1 MNNRAGAF
9 VSNLTGEMAYKS
21 FRPAP
26 LPPNPPIALSD
37 ELVAKL
43 VEANKKLAALDGL
56 SARIPNMDLFVSMYV
71 RKEALLSSQI
81 EGTQCTLDDILN
93 PLMEENTNRNVSD
106 VVNYI
111 KATEFALNRLHSLPL
126 CNRLIKET
134 HAVLMEGVRGQ
145 EKSPGEFRYSQNWIG
160 GQGSTIQNAR
170 YIPPNPEDMQT
181 AMSDLEK
188 YMNGDDSLDPL
199 IQAALIHYQFETTH
213 PFLDG
218 NGRVGRLLITL
229 FLMEKGILSRPALY
243 ISYFLKMNR
252 IEYYDRMTQVRK
264 TGDYEQ
270 WVMFFL
276 QALSDSAGDAIQ
288 TIDALTALHNQ
299 SVAKLGAFS
308 KRQQTNLLKLF
319 AYIETNPI
327 IDIQKTAAALG
338 LSYNTVSKMV
348 TILVEE
354 GILRQTDKAGKA
366 KIYSYADYLDILRK
380 DT

>member
-288 TIDALTALHNQ
+288 TIDALTVLHNQ
-299 SVAKLGAFS
+299 SVARLGAFS

-348 TILVEE
+348 TILVDE

>member
-1 MNNRAGAF
+1 MSNRAGAF
-9 VSNLTGEMAYKS
+9 VSNLTGEMAYPS

-26 LPPNPPIALSD
+26 LPPNPPIALSG

-43 VEANKKLAALDGL
+43 VDANKKLAALDGL

-160 GQGSTIQNAR
+160 GQGSTIRNAR

-229 FLMEKGILSRPALY
+229 FLMEKGILSHPALY

-299 SVAKLGAFS
+299 SVAKLGAFP
-308 KRQQTNLLKLF
+308 KRQQTNLFKLF

-348 TILVEE
+348 TILVDE

-366 KIYSYADYLDILRK
+366 RIYAYADYLDILRK

>member
-9 VSNLTGEMAYKS
+9 VSNLTGEMAYPS

-26 LPPNPPIALSD
+26 LPPNPPIALSG

-43 VEANKKLAALDGL
+43 VDANKKLAALDGL

-160 GQGSTIQNAR
+160 GQGSTIRNAR

-199 IQAALIHYQFETTH
+199 IQAALIHYQFETAH

-327 IDIQKTAAALG
+327 IDIQKTAVALG

-348 TILVEE
+348 TILVDE

-366 KIYSYADYLDILRK
+366 KIYSYAEYLDILRK

>member
-348 TILVEE
+348 TILVDE

-366 KIYSYADYLDILRK
+366 KIYSYAEYLDILRK

>member
-9 VSNLTGEMAYKS
+9 VSNLTGEMAYQS

-26 LPPNPPIALSD
+26 LPPNPPIALSG

-43 VEANKKLAALDGL
+43 VDANKKLAALDGL

-93 PLMEENTNRNVSD
+93 PLIEENTNRNVSD

-160 GQGSTIQNAR
+160 GQGSTIRNAR

-229 FLMEKGILSRPALY
+229 FLMEKGILSHPALY

-299 SVAKLGAFS
+299 SVVKLGAFS

-348 TILVEE
+348 TIFVDE

>member
-9 VSNLTGEMAYKS
+9 VSNLTGEMAYQS

-160 GQGSTIQNAR
+160 GQGSTIRNAR

-229 FLMEKGILSRPALY
+229 FLMEKGILSHPALY

-288 TIDALTALHNQ
+288 TIDALTVLHNQ

-348 TILVEE
+348 TILVDE

>member
-9 VSNLTGEMAYKS
+9 VSNLTGEMAYPS

-26 LPPNPPIALSD
+26 LPPNPPIALSG

-126 CNRLIKET
+126 CTRLIKET

-160 GQGSTIQNAR
+160 GQGSTIRNAR

-229 FLMEKGILSRPALY
+229 FLMEKGILSHPALY

-348 TILVEE
+348 TTLVDE

>member
-9 VSNLTGEMAYKS
+9 VSNLTGEMAYPS

-26 LPPNPPIALSD
+26 LPPNPPIALSG

-43 VEANKKLAALDGL
+43 VDANKKLAALDGL

-160 GQGSTIQNAR
+160 GQGSTIRNAR

-181 AMSDLEK
+181 AMFDLEK

-229 FLMEKGILSRPALY
+229 FLMEKGILSHPALY

-308 KRQQTNLLKLF
+308 KRQQTNLFKLF

-327 IDIQKTAAALG
+327 LDIQKTAAALG

-348 TILVEE
+348 TILVDE

-366 KIYSYADYLDILRK
+366 RIYAYADYLDILRK

>member
-9 VSNLTGEMAYKS
+9 VSNLTGEMAYQS

-26 LPPNPPIALSD
+26 LPPNPPIALSG

-43 VEANKKLAALDGL
+43 VDANKKLAALDGL

-160 GQGSTIQNAR
+160 GQGSTIRNAR

-229 FLMEKGILSRPALY
+229 FLMEKGILSHPALY

-252 IEYYDRMTQVRK
+252 IEYYDRMMQVRK

-348 TILVEE
+348 TILVDE
-354 GILRQTDKAGKA
+354 GILRQTDKAGTA
-366 KIYSYADYLDILRK
+366 KIDSYADYLDILRK

>member
-9 VSNLTGEMAYKS
+9 VSNLTGEMAYPS

-26 LPPNPPIALSD
+26 LPPNPPIALSG

-43 VEANKKLAALDGL
+43 VDANKKLAALDGL

-160 GQGSTIQNAR
+160 GQGSTIRNAR

-229 FLMEKGILSRPALY
+229 FLMEKGILSHPALY

-299 SVAKLGAFS
+299 SVARLGAFS

-348 TILVEE
+348 TILVDE

-366 KIYSYADYLDILRK
+366 KIYSYAEYLDILRK

>member
-9 VSNLTGEMAYKS
+9 VSNLTGEMAYQS

-26 LPPNPPIALSD
+26 LPPNPPIALSG

-43 VEANKKLAALDGL
+43 VDANKKLAALDGL

-93 PLMEENTNRNVSD
+93 PLIEENTNRNVSD

-145 EKSPGEFRYSQNWIG
+145 EKSPGEFRYSQNWIS
-160 GQGSTIQNAR
+160 GQGSTIRNAR

-229 FLMEKGILSRPALY
+229 FLMEKGILSHPALY

-327 IDIQKTAAALG
+327 IDIQKTATALG

-348 TILVEE
+348 TIFVDE

>member
-9 VSNLTGEMAYKS
+9 ISNLTGEMAYQS

-26 LPPNPPIALSD
+26 LPPNPPIALSG

-43 VEANKKLAALDGL
+43 VDANKKLAALDGL

-160 GQGSTIQNAR
+160 GQGSTIRNAR

-327 IDIQKTAAALG
+327 IDIQKTASALG

-348 TILVEE
+348 TILVDE

-366 KIYSYADYLDILRK
+366 KIYSYAEYLDILRK

>member
-9 VSNLTGEMAYKS
+9 VSNLTGEMAYQS

-26 LPPNPPIALSD
+26 LPPNPPIALSG

-160 GQGSTIQNAR
+160 GQGSTIRNAR

-229 FLMEKGILSRPALY
+229 FLMEKGILSHPALY

-327 IDIQKTAAALG
+327 IDIQKTATALG

-348 TILVEE
+348 TILVDE

>member
-9 VSNLTGEMAYKS
+9 VSNLTGEMAYQS

-145 EKSPGEFRYSQNWIG
+145 EKNPGEFRYSQNWIG
-160 GQGSTIQNAR
+160 GQGSTIRNAR

-218 NGRVGRLLITL
+218 NGLVGRLLITL
-229 FLMEKGILSRPALY
+229 FLMEKGILSHPALY

-288 TIDALTALHNQ
+288 TIDALTVLHNQ

-348 TILVEE
+348 TILVDE